1 MRPSPTLPD
10 EIEDLRDLLWRRE
23 GARQVTSAQ
32 AAEQFVEQVGFAA
45 SLTDAR
51 RPGPSLYVAVCGRR
65 DAVMPRN
72 VQTDHEASLTWQLK
86 DDELYQFYVAAP
98 ARGTGVAAALMHDA
112 EQRLV
117 ERGVSTAWL
126 ACAIGNARAARFYE
140 KCGWRLAATVTSPLD
155 TPAGIFPL
163 DVWRYEKRL
172 R

>member
-1 MRPSPTLPD
+1 MLADPS
-10 EIEDLRDLLWRRE
+10 I
-23 GARQVTSAQ
+23 V
-32 AAEQFVEQVGFAA
+32 
-45 SLTDAR
+45 
-51 RPGPSLYVAVCGRR
+51 R
-65 DAVMPRN
+65 DAAPEEFDVLAALWHQGWRDAHLAIVPPALAALRTLDSFTTRLAAALAE
-72 VQTDHEASLTWQLK
+72 VRVAGPGGAPLGFHLLK

-117 ERGVSTAWL
+117 ERGVGTAWL